1 MTDYDIENPVLKNS
15 RFEIVID
22 GISEYVDANIM
33 MKVSG
38 LFLRRYINEQSKSS
52 NYTINFSDIKYR
64 GRLVSQFLKVC
75 QGQSA
80 DIKLSD
86 IYYMLLI
93 SEEWESPEIS
103 NQLVMF
109 LESKVEPLDLLSRFS
124 TYIKSQQDVSTFLI
138 EVIASK
144 FKYIY
149 KSDNFIDLPPKYICS
164 IIHNPKCERPPREE
178 FDKRIV
184 EIIDKHKIRC
194 SSLVKCIDLL
204 KTDEKNLTKLNVDY
218 LSAMYPNI
226 KEILQ
231 LRQCKSENEK
241 LHNENDDLKKEN
253 DNLRRQ
259 LQILNSLKK
268 ENEDLRRQL
277 ENRKE
282 QQSQSYDYIE
292 EEEEENDSQ

>member
-15 RFEIVID
+15 RFEVIVD
-22 GISEYVDANIM
+22 GITEYVDANIM

-38 LFLRRYINEQSKSS
+38 LFLRKYIDEQKKPS
-52 NYTINFSDIKYR
+52 NYSIDFRDIKYR

-103 NQLVMF
+103 NQLAMF

-124 TYIKSQQDVSTFLI
+124 TYIKSQQDVSNSLI
-138 EVIASK
+138 DVLASK

-149 KSDNFIDLPPKYICS
+149 KSDNFIELPPKYICT
-164 IIHNPKCERPPREE
+164 IIHNPKCEMPPREE
-178 FDKRIV
+178 FDKCIV
-184 EIIDKHKIRC
+184 EIIGKHKIRC
-194 SSLVKCIDLL
+194 SSLVKCINLL
-204 KTDEKNLTKLNVDY
+204 KTDEKNLIKLNVDY
-218 LSAMYPNI
+218 LTVMYPEI
-226 KEILQ
+226 KEILR

-259 LQILNSLKK
+259 LRILSGLKK
-268 ENEDLRRQL
+268 ENEDLKRQL
-277 ENRKE
+277 KNREE
-282 QQSQSYDYIE
+282 QQSQYESIE
-292 EEEEENDSQ
+292 EEEEEIDNQ